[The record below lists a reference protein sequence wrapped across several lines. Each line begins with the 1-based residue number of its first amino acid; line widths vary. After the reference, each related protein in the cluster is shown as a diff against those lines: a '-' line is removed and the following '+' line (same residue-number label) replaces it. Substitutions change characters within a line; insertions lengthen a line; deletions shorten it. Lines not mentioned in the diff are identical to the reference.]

1 MTVVE
6 RLNANG
12 SGYVGRPGYATP
24 VVTPARG
31 PEVTRG
37 GPGAAAGT
45 GGRIERFDS
54 VLRAAV
60 AEQGVRFSAHAEA
73 RMRLRNIR
81 LSSQDMEK
89 LNTAVARAAAKGAK
103 ESLVLMDRLALVVS
117 IENRTVIT
125 AIDSASAKENVFTN
139 IDSAVII

>member
-1 MTVVE
+1 M
-6 RLNANG
+6 RPG
-12 SGYVGRPGYATP
+12 SG
-24 VVTPARG
+24 PARG
-31 PEVTRG
+31 VG
-37 GPGAAAGT
+37 GH
-45 GGRIERFDS
+45 IEPFDS

-60 AEQGVRFSAHAEA
+60 AEQGIKFSAHAEA

-81 LSSQDMEK
+81 LSSRDVAK
-89 LNTAVARAAAKGAK
+89 LNTAVAKAAAKGAK

-125 AIDSASAKENVFTN
+125 AIDSASARENVFTN